1 MPLTVA
7 TVNVNG
13 IRAAIRKGMQGFLD
27 ESSPDVVTLQEV
39 RAPDDVLRGLL
50 GDGWSIAHSEC
61 LTKGRAGVAIAS
73 RLPHVSTSD
82 GLPGPVG
89 SFNDSGRWVEA
100 TLDTPGDTPLTVVSA
115 YVHTGDSADAA
126 RMSEKL
132 AFMDAMIDRV
142 TELRSSGNHVL
153 LTGDLNVAHRE
164 MDIRNW
170 KGNIGKAGFREDERA
185 RLDRLMVE
193 LGWVDLGRALAGDM
207 DGPYTWWTYRG
218 RAFDNDVG
226 WRIDYQIASPG
237 LAETAKDVLVHRVGS
252 HEERWSDHAP
262 VSIVFDL

>member
-1 MPLTVA
+1 MPLAIA

-27 ESSPDVVTLQEV
+27 QTLPDIITLQEV
-39 RAPDDVLRGLL
+39 RAPDDVLRELL

-61 LTKGRAGVAIAS
+61 EAKGRAGVAVAS
-73 RLPHVSTSD
+73 RLDVVSSTE
-82 GLPGPVG
+82 GLFHPRG
-89 SFNDSGRWVEA
+89 SFNDSGRWLEA
-100 TLDTPGDTPLTVVSA
+100 TFETPSGTPLTVISA
-115 YVHTGDSADAA
+115 YVHTGDSADDA
-126 RMSEKL
+126 RMAEKL
-132 AFMDAMIDRV
+132 AFMDAMIDRLSA
-142 TELRSSGNHVL
+142 LRGEGQHVL

-170 KGNIGKAGFREDERA
+170 RGNIGKAGFREDERA

-193 LGWVDLGRALAGDM
+193 LGWVDLGRHLAGDM

-226 WRIDYQIASPG
+226 WRIDYQIASPE
-237 LAETAKDVLVHRVGS
+237 LAATAKDALVHRVGS

-262 VSIVFDL
+262 VSVVFDI